1 MAENSGGTATTS
13 RKRGSG
19 RPFEKGQSGNPGGR
33 PKEQINVQ
41 ALAREKT
48 ELAIET
54 LAAIAGNQ
62 KAKEAARVAACV
74 ALLDRGWGRAA
85 QPIDVDLDES
95 WESLLAKAKAVSR
108 SAQAPVQ

>member
-1 MAENSGGTATTS
+1 MAENSEGASCTS

-19 RPFEKGQSGNPGGR
+19 RPFEKGRSGNPGGR
-33 PKEQINVQ
+33 PKELVNVQ

-62 KAKEAARVAACV
+62 KAKEAARVAAC
-74 ALLDRGWGRAA
+74 RGWGRAA

-95 WESLLAKAKAVSR
+95 WESLLAKAKAVSQ